1 LRWVWA
7 GCENWPVL
15 KMEYA
20 RIRGISLRTVNVGMY
35 VMVPLG
41 DMYHRLFDLY
51 VNKQVTV
58 AEMFVLG
65 WNEGGEALRWRRRLW
80 VWEEE

>member
-1 LRWVWA
+1 
-7 GCENWPVL
+7 
-15 KMEYA
+15 
-20 RIRGISLRTVNVGMY
+20 
-35 VMVPLG
+35 
-41 DMYHRLFDLY
+41 LY